1 MSIVYVDLS
10 AKAEQWNKDSAIAL
24 CNDVQRVYLITRK
37 VKQQLRQR
45 LIQQHGKKSLTFR
58 TLAVLVYFML
68 REDLAHVQQVVID
81 RDYSGNQAE
90 ATIKTL
96 LLALLYK
103 HKPDLHSG
111 FIRFENIAGHNADVF
126 ARETF
131 QGKRKPDRVV
141 TFRELEELL

>member
-10 AKAEQWNKDSAIAL
+10 AKVEQWDKDSAIAL

-37 VKQQLRQR
+37 VKRQLRQR
-45 LIQQHGKKSLTFR
+45 LLERHGKKSLTFR
-58 TLAVLVYFML
+58 MLAILVYLML
-68 REDLAHVQQVVID
+68 RDDLAHVRQVVID
-81 RDYSGNQAE
+81 RDYSGSQAE

-96 LLALLYK
+96 LLDLLYR
-103 HKPDLHSG
+103 HKPGLHGG

-131 QGKRKPDRVV
+131 QGNRKPDRVV